1 MVRGEYG
8 VVGNRYGITRG
19 RYGVAGGGYEVVK
32 GGLVIER
39 IAGESKNIHMVCTY
53 MTIYEDNQ
61 SWVHEPFFVLHIVQA
76 NIFLYYG

>member
-1 MVRGEYG
+1 M
-8 VVGNRYGITRG
+8 
-19 RYGVAGGGYEVVK
+19 VK
-32 GGLVIER
+32 GRLVIER
-39 IAGESKNIHMVCTY
+39 IAGESKNTHMDAHY